1 MKASDRILIISLAL
15 FSPLAY
21 TDHGNLEFRVDD
33 DASVP
38 TYRVS
43 VGQANGTVYDN
54 LESASSVIPYEYRG
68 RCGKGNLHKFE
79 VNDTNISVNTSN
91 ESLTGNKGHDWGK
104 RSVNEQPSN
113 DILFARCND
122 EVQRLMT
129 NGSTL
134 KQALNSQKV
143 IDVELNVLGILSCK
157 KKVGFDPAPM
167 VSDTEIPAKIVCD
180 AANYLPPLGVNQI
193 SLSVTPID
201 SNISGV
207 CKLDMTGGIQTNL
220 LDINETSRNIKYR
233 YVYESNGFSYQ
244 KSGWFNGTANTGNYG
259 NVALNFVGDVPNNSE
274 ALQSGKIFVEV
285 DTGSGQTVL
294 SAKKSY
300 SMNCQEDLDLQLD
313 TFVSPKVNIE
323 VKPVQAT
330 KEWRQNQWCPTEARV
345 IATVTAGSEDINAQ
359 ARFIGEVFTDIQLM
373 DVALASE
380 ANKKYQVKKTLVWPT
395 SQNTLA
401 LNNNAQPQGLD
412 STEITQRFNLVDQDN
427 KVLAS
432 VPLKVYTVP
441 CWEPAI
447 NKNLVGSSDLGM
459 LPDHTGGGGAPTA
472 LVDTSSNNPPTKPTT
487 APIKKPVF
495 GKRVQELNTK
505 DQQAID
511 KGKQLLTHELSHTV
525 QGGQADKNTGN
536 QINDSRDKYANAET
550 SNRQSTS
557 VPTEEVTLAYEK
569 IEVTYA
575 KINIDGKTYNQVK
588 GKEGDR
594 CNQAQFKSDSLVL
607 KRGRPLAVECIDG
620 KIKRSGKLIQTK
632 DSSDANERN
641 NTISSGVKPNTSTP
655 GQKGNAILSHSAP
668 AIQKGKMKCRRVS
681 RRVSVCGSTNFKNR
695 VSGGVGIHFSQ
706 TDRQTGDFS
715 IDPATIEQ
723 ETKAKKH
730 IYITEDVSSCRALAN
745 DRSFDKKQ
753 AQELYKSCQKSVVGR

>member
-180 AANYLPPLGVNQI
+180 AANYLPPLGVNQ
-193 SLSVTPID
+193 
-201 SNISGV
+201 
-207 CKLDMTGGIQTNL
+207 
-220 LDINETSRNIKYR
+220 
-233 YVYESNGFSYQ
+233 
-244 KSGWFNGTANTGNYG
+244 
-259 NVALNFVGDVPNNSE
+259 VALNFVGDVPNNSE